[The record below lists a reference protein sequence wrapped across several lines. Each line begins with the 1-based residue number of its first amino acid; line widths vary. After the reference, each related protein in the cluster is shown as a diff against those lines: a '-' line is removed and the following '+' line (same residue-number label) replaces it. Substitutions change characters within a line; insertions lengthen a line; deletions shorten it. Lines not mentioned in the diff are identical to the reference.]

1 MVASSIQAN
10 STESLLTEGVGNA
23 RYLSRHNN
31 QMFQEG
37 RSFSGNERDKVW
49 INRGDGTFADLSQFS
64 GADSPNDG
72 RSIVA
77 ADFDDDG
84 DVDLFVHELQRE
96 RHALYRNELNAD
108 YGQFIKVRLRATSGQ
123 YEAIGAQVTAVI
135 GDSQTAQV
143 LSRGAG
149 IASCQVPELI
159 FGVGQAKQVNLL
171 VQWPGGHSDVFENVP
186 AGSRVLLV
194 EGADKIETFA
204 AKPQPLPD
212 PLPAGLTVRIGETLP
227 NFNLQD
233 ASGKDVVFDVKATAA
248 GKPLYLNLW
257 ASYCAPCVKEIPD
270 LQALADADDIRIVGI
285 SVDIESAKQRAANI
299 MKNRGAT
306 YPAFYLPAAGEE
318 GATVGLP
325 WADLERLP
333 IPTTLV
339 LSAEGVVQRVIRGPL
354 DKAE

>member
-1 MVASSIQAN
+1 MVASSIKAK
-10 STESLLTEGVGNA
+10 SSDDLMSEDVGNA

-31 QMFQEG
+31 QMFKEG

-49 INRGDGTFADLSQFS
+49 INKGDGTFADLSQFS

-72 RSIVA
+72 RAVVA

-96 RHALYRNELNAD
+96 RHALYRNELNQD
-108 YGQFIKVRLRATSGQ
+108 FGSFVKVRLRATTGQ
-123 YEAIGAQVTAVI
+123 YEGIGALVTAVV
-135 GDSQTAQV
+135 GGSKTAQV

-159 FGVGQAKQVNLL
+159 FGVGQVEKVNLM
-171 VQWPGGHSDVFENVP
+171 VKWPGGHSDLFEDVV

-194 EGADKIETFA
+194 EGADKVKTFA

-212 PLPAGLTVRIGETLP
+212 PLLAGLTVRIGEKLP
-227 NFNLQD
+227 NFSVQD
-233 ASGKDVVFDVKATAA
+233 AQGNDVAFDVQAMAA
-248 GKPLYLNLW
+248 GQTMYLNLW
-257 ASYCAPCVKEIPD
+257 ASYCGPCVKEIPD
-270 LQALADADDIRIVGI
+270 LQAIQDAGKITVIGI
-285 SVDIESAKQRAANI
+285 SVDIESAKPKAASI
-299 MKNRGAT
+299 LDKRGASYT
-306 YPAFYLPAAGEE
+306 AFYLAGGDE
-318 GATVGLP
+318 GLP

-339 LSAEGVVQRVIRGPL
+339 LSSEGIVQRVIRGPVE
-354 DKAE
+354 KVE